1 MEIPGFMITFSD
13 GTAEMSI
20 TELDHQFSF
29 AKQSVMALI
38 RRATRHGFCVEH
50 ALHEDRSCLAA
61 DLAGGGC
68 YSCPGPSP
76 ILKTVPSNIAARL
89 TGCRAAAPQRR
100 TISTKARAVYF
111 GVIKGRVLVDLPSRK
126 PLFKVPLSR
135 IGKSAAFRRTTVR

>member
-1 MEIPGFMITFSD
+1 MEIPGFMINFSD

-50 ALHEDRSCLAA
+50 ALHEDWFCLAA
-61 DLAGGGC
+61 DLADGGC

-89 TGCRAAAPQRR
+89 IMVAESPVERYTGTC
-100 TISTKARAVYF
+100 
-111 GVIKGRVLVDLPSRK
+111 
-126 PLFKVPLSR
+126 
-135 IGKSAAFRRTTVR
+135 